1 VDLTAMHAPT
11 RDETT
16 HGRATAAHPG
26 ETGRLRTGRGILS
39 LCTGLFAGPLLAL
52 SSQLALYA
60 ATPVACQTGNT
71 VALHLLGAVTVLL
84 ALAAGGL
91 AWTHW
96 RRTGR
101 DWPGEEGGVAGR
113 SRFLAALGTASS
125 AFFAL
130 VVLAMWAPVFV
141 MSPCQGG

>member
-1 VDLTAMHAPT
+1 MHAPT
-11 RDETT
+11 RDDA
-16 HGRATAAHPG
+16 HGRPRSAGG
-26 ETGRLRTGRGILS
+26 ERSRRFRTGRGILS
-39 LCTGLFAGPLLAL
+39 LWTGLMAGPLLAL

-60 ATPVACQTGNT
+60 ATPIACEAGNA
-71 VALHLLGAVTVLL
+71 VALHVLGAVTVLL
-84 ALAAGGL
+84 AVAASLL

-96 RRTGR
+96 RRTGG

-130 VVLAMWAPVFV
+130 VVLAMWAPTFV
-141 MSPCQGG
+141 MSPCQGA

>member
-1 VDLTAMHAPT
+1 MRAATPADA
-11 RDETT
+11 
-16 HGRATAAHPG
+16 HGRPTAEHRE
-26 ETGRLRTGRGILS
+26 ETGRFRTGRGILS
-39 LCTGLFAGPLLAL
+39 LWTGLAAGPLLAL

-60 ATPVACQTGNT
+60 ATPVACLGGNV
-71 VALHLLGAVTVLL
+71 VALHVVGAVTVLL
-84 ALAAGGL
+84 AAAASWL

-96 RRTGR
+96 RRMGR
-101 DWPGEEGGVAGR
+101 GWPGEEGGVAGR

>member
-1 VDLTAMHAPT
+1 MDLTAVHAPT
-11 RDETT
+11 RHET
-16 HGRATAAHPG
+16 HGRSSAAHR
-26 ETGRLRTGRGILS
+26 EESGRFRTGRGILS
-39 LCTGLFAGPLLAL
+39 LWTGLVAGPLLAL

-60 ATPVACQTGNT
+60 ATPVACLAGDVT
-71 VALHLLGAVTVLL
+71 ALHVLGAVTVLL
-84 ALAAGGL
+84 AVAASWL

-96 RRTGR
+96 RRAGR
-101 DWPGEEGGVAGR
+101 EWPGEEGGVAGR